1 MEAIDNNVQKLTQKD
16 FVKHVFNFDNDT
28 KSELMNIVQYVAL
41 ALIPVTILNNVV
53 KHVIPEA
60 DQTKTTLEIVIEVLG
75 QIVIVLLGLFFSHR
89 LVTYLPTYSGKEYV
103 DINLIPIILIT
114 LVLMYDIQGKLGMKI
129 NFLSQRASDMWNG
142 RQENMANKSEEKKK
156 KASNKVTVSQ
166 PISEGMRSGRSMPP
180 APVSNPSRAPT
191 YNGGSNPNIQDEIDH
206 HEASQTGQGNYHQ
219 DAGYPGLVGAAE
231 PMAANEALGGGF
243 SSW

>member
-60 DQTKTTLEIVIEVLG
+60 DQTKTTLEIVVEVLG

-103 DINLIPIILIT
+103 DINLIVVPY
-114 LVLMYDIQGKLGMKI
+114 VC
-129 NFLSQRASDMWNG
+129 
-142 RQENMANKSEEKKK
+142 
-156 KASNKVTVSQ
+156 
-166 PISEGMRSGRSMPP
+166 
-180 APVSNPSRAPT
+180 
-191 YNGGSNPNIQDEIDH
+191 IDF
-206 HEASQTGQGNYHQ
+206 Y
-219 DAGYPGLVGAAE
+219 
-231 PMAANEALGGGF
+231 ALF
-243 SSW
+243 KCS

>member
-129 NFLSQRASDMWNG
+129 NFLSQRASDMCNG
-142 RQENMANKSEEKKK
+142 LQ
-156 KASNKVTVSQ
+156 
-166 PISEGMRSGRSMPP
+166 
-180 APVSNPSRAPT
+180 
-191 YNGGSNPNIQDEIDH
+191 
-206 HEASQTGQGNYHQ
+206 
-219 DAGYPGLVGAAE
+219 
-231 PMAANEALGGGF
+231 
-243 SSW
+243 